1 MTNNVNNGGLPQQ
14 KISGGPIRQEAMQ
27 EGANNTAK
35 QLELMGTKGGTKGRK
50 RRKTIRRQK
59 RRKMRGGVGSP
70 ISPPIAPNTGSGQS
84 ANQQNYNKLASLSG
98 GVQENSK
105 YDTPPPVPKVGGK
118 KYKSRKNRKTK
129 KHTKRRKYY

>member
-14 KISGGPIRQEAMQ
+14 KIPGGSIREEAIN
-27 EGANNTAK
+27 EGGNNTAK
-35 QLELMGTKGGTKGRK
+35 QLDLITKGGTKGRK
-50 RRKTIRRQK
+50 RRKTMRRQK

-70 ISPPIAPNTGSGQS
+70 ISPPIAPNTPGQS
-84 ANQQNYNKLASLSG
+84 DNQNRYNQLASLSG

-118 KYKSRKNRKTK
+118 KYKSRKNKKTK

>member
-14 KISGGPIRQEAMQ
+14 KIPGGSIRQEAIKT
-27 EGANNTAK
+27 GANNVDE
-35 QLELMGTKGGTKGRK
+35 QLNLMGTTKGGTKGGK
-50 RRKTIRRQK
+50 RRKTIKRQK

-70 ISPPIAPNTGSGQS
+70 ISPPIAPNTGPSQS
-84 ANQQNYNKLASLSG
+84 ANQNSYGGLAALSG
-98 GVQENSK
+98 SVQENSR
-105 YDTPPPVPKVGGK
+105 YDTPPKVGGK